1 VGPESTS
8 PPVPGEPGDDGI
20 DLKGRSVVRIGR
32 AVDNDL
38 ALDDL
43 RASRRHA
50 ELARVGPAFQIRDL
64 GSSNGTFVNGHRI
77 TTAAIADGDFVGI
90 GGQTLQLVGDRLRI
104 VGTRDSAWFGA
115 VDLVVSVGRRRILD
129 EVGFALEPSSL
140 LAVVGPSGSGKT
152 TLLNALTGFRPAD
165 SGHVVFEGRDLY
177 DTYQSVRTRMGLVP
191 QADIL
196 HTQLTVRQALEY
208 AAELR
213 FPVDVTAAARSAR
226 VEEVMR
232 ELNLDERADVR
243 IDRLSGGQR
252 KRVSVGC
259 ELLTE
264 PTLLF
269 LDEPTSGLDPGNEA
283 ALMATL
289 RDLARAGR
297 TVVIVTHSV
306 QSLDLCDRVLVLG
319 AGGVLAF
326 YGPPEDALA
335 YFSKFDAG
343 ASYAAMFLALDEGRD
358 ADWKGRF
365 RADERFELRVR
376 EPLASA
382 DLVAVPARPN
392 IDPPPPPTPVG
403 NQLGVLIRRYLAVL
417 RADHGFAL
425 ALAAQAPI
433 FGVLF
438 MLLMHGNVMLAA
450 EGLNASV
457 LTWLIVIG
465 ATWLGTSNAI
475 REIVKEL
482 PIYRRERAI
491 GLSAGAYVMSKVI
504 VLGLITV
511 VQVLVFVPIAMLEQQ
526 LPASI
531 DDNQKAYLLNAGYG
545 ITDAQLTF
553 AQAGLVI
560 DKQLY
565 ELMFVAVI
573 VGIASMAIGLLL
585 SSLVGGVDRA
595 STLLPII
602 LVAQIIVSAPLF
614 QPPEPVLRTAGYLS
628 PASWGLAAA
637 AGTLDLHK
645 IRLPYV
651 YATQRAKDPQSPVDI
666 NRFDR
671 PEWHHTL
678 PAWATNVG
686 FLAALIV
693 FALAGTWY
701 ALRSTDPDLMEGRH
715 GRRRAPPLVAAP
727 AAAAH
732 RS

>member
-1 VGPESTS
+1 MALDSRL
-8 PPVPGEPGDDGI
+8 PPMLDEPPDDGI
-20 DLKGRSVVRIGR
+20 DLDGRPSVRIGR

-43 RASRRHA
+43 RSSRHHA
-50 ELARVGPAFQIRDL
+50 EIAVVGGQYEIRDL
-64 GSSNGTFVNGHRI
+64 RSSNGTFVNGHRV
-77 TTAAIADGDFVGI
+77 TTAALVDGDFIGI
-90 GGQTLQLVGDRLRI
+90 GGQTLQLLGHRLRY
-104 VGTRDSAWFGA
+104 VGARHTAWFGA
-115 VDLVVSVGRRRILD
+115 VDLVVNVGSRRILD

-165 SGHVVFEGRDLY
+165 SGHVVFEGRDVY

-213 FPVDVTAAARSAR
+213 FPLDVPAAARTAR
-226 VEEVMR
+226 VDEVMR
-232 ELNLDERADVR
+232 ELNLDERANVR

-283 ALMATL
+283 ALMTAL

-326 YGPPEDALA
+326 YGPPDDALA
-335 YFSKFDAG
+335 YFAKFDAG
-343 ASYAAMFLALDEGRD
+343 SSYAAMFRALDEGRD
-358 ADWKGRF
+358 DDWKGRF
-365 RADERFELRVR
+365 RSDERFERRVR
-376 EPLASA
+376 APLASA

-403 NQLGVLIRRYLAVL
+403 NQLGVLIRRYLSVL
-417 RADHGFAL
+417 RADRGFAL

-438 MLLMHGNVMLAA
+438 MLLMQGNVMLAA

-457 LTWLIVIG
+457 LIWLIVIG

-504 VLGLITV
+504 VLGVITAI
-511 VQVLVFVPIAMLEQQ
+511 QVAIFVPIAMSQQ
-526 LPASI
+526 KLPARI
-531 DDNQKAYLLNAGYG
+531 EDEQRTFLLNAGYG
-545 ITDAQLTF
+545 ITPDQLNF
-553 AQAGLVI
+553 AATGLIV
-560 DKQLY
+560 KEQLL
-565 ELMFVAVI
+565 ELIFVAVI
-573 VGIASMAIGLLL
+573 VGLASMAIGLLL
-585 SSLVGGVDRA
+585 SALAGGADRA
-595 STLLPII
+595 ATLLPIV

-614 QPPEPVLRTAGYLS
+614 QRPEVVLRVAGYLS
-628 PASWGLAAA
+628 PASWGLAASA
-637 AGTLDLHK
+637 ATLDLHK
-645 IRLPYV
+645 LRMPYV
-651 YATQRAKDPQSPVDI
+651 YATERAKHPKQPVDVAK
-666 NRFDR
+666 FDR

-686 FLAALIV
+686 FLAVLIV
-693 FALAGTWY
+693 FGLAGAWY

-715 GRRRAPPLVAAP
+715 RRRRAPLLATPAPRVAA
-727 AAAAH
+727 
-732 RS
+732 S